1 MENNVLRPSAYHEAG
16 RVVFTYLCGYL
27 CDAMEIP
34 GVAGSS
40 GSKLNSGNDL
50 AAVQA
55 VFSGNPIAMPAA
67 NLGHGIEVAKKLMTI
82 YCAGTCTETFFNN
95 NAEIPEELDMDIP
108 AQDMKYIEKIQGFL
122 KKASVDHPDDFPE
135 HTIVT
140 VFHKLKDPT
149 TWKAI
154 EMLAAKMLQAEDN
167 SVKRFYI
174 EDTLMVA
181 GIRPQRSASA
191 VSAPAFAVG
200 VREDET
206 PRSATSAAAASVAA
220 APVAEKK
227 TTTFDLSNFTP
238 LDIMLRDFLK
248 RIKSDWQGG
257 ELDAAVKYLND
268 IFKKYGE

>member
-1 MENNVLRPSAYHEAG
+1 MENNVLQQGAYHEAG
-16 RVVFTYLCGYL
+16 RVVFTYLCGYV

-55 VFSGNPIAMPAA
+55 VFSGNPLSMPAA
-67 NLGHGIEVAKKLMTI
+67 SLGHGIDVAKKLMTI
-82 YCAGTCTETFFNN
+82 YCAGTCTETFFKN

-108 AQDMKYIEKIQGFL
+108 AQDMKYIEKIQVFL
-122 KKASVDHPDDFPE
+122 KKSSVDHPDDFPE
-135 HTIVT
+135 HTIIT

-154 EMLAAKMLQAEDN
+154 ELLAAKMLEAENN

-181 GIRPQRSASA
+181 GIRPQKSAA
-191 VSAPAFAVG
+191 TASAPAFAVG
-200 VREDET
+200 VREDES
-206 PRSATSAAAASVAA
+206 PRQA
-220 APVAEKK
+220 APAPEKK
-227 TTTFDLSNFTP
+227 PTTFDLSNFTP

-248 RIKSDWQGG
+248 RVKSDWQGG